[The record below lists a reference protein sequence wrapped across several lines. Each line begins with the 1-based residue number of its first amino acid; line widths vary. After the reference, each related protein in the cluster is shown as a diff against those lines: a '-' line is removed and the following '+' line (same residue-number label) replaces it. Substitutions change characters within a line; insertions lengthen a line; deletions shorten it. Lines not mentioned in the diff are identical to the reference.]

1 MELTIPAL
9 QSYWK
14 HQQDGTYYCKLRCA
28 DRGWCWSSWFGEK
41 LGLFLWTWE
50 LTVVSIWS
58 SPLDHMPLS
67 WPSPPRLPHH
77 TMPDGRPSLQ
87 GSAFCQVTAR

>member
-14 HQQDGTYYCKLRCA
+14 HQQDGMYCKLRCA
-28 DRGWCWSSWFGEK
+28 DCGWRWSSWFGEK
-41 LGLFLWTWE
+41 LGLFLWIWE

-67 WPSPPRLPHH
+67 WPFLLRSPITICLTGVLLCRIL
-77 TMPDGRPSLQ
+77 L
-87 GSAFCQVTAR
+87 SAR

>member
-28 DRGWCWSSWFGEK
+28 DLGWCWSSWFGEK

-67 WPSPPRLPHH
+67 WPSPP
-77 TMPDGRPSLQ
+77 
-87 GSAFCQVTAR
+87 GSPITLCLTGALLCRALLSAR